1 MRAGTSET
9 EEKKPDKLPKTL
21 IPFLLAAQGV
31 TLATR
36 SELHASHCNL
46 KPAPH
51 LYRLFTL
58 VSCLKHPWHMISCH
72 PCDNTAA
79 ISFTI

>member
-9 EEKKPDKLPKTL
+9 EEKKPDELPKTQ

-36 SELHASHCNL
+36 SELHAAQCIPFNAR
-46 KPAPH
+46 PASV
-51 LYRLFTL
+51 LFTS
-58 VSCLKHPWHMISCH
+58 VSCLKHPWHMTSCH

-79 ISFTI
+79 VSFSI